1 MIEISVKDVSNKDLR
16 SIPLK
21 EEIFGMAVR
30 PDLLHAAVNYQMA
43 KRRGGTAKT
52 KGRSEVNGGGR
63 KPFRQKGTGNARQ
76 GTIRAPH
83 YRGGGIVFGP
93 QPRDFSIKLPK
104 KVRRLALMSAL
115 SAVREDGGLIVVD
128 ALPMVE
134 IKTQAMLA
142 ILSQL
147 EASRSALIVLAESD
161 RNVEL
166 SARNLPNISVIRS
179 EGVNVYDLLS
189 HDKVIFT
196 EPALKMLEERL
207 A

>member
-1 MIEISVKDVSNKDLR
+1 MIEIPVKDMANKALR

-21 EEIFGMAVR
+21 EDIFGLAMR
-30 PDLLHAAVNYQMA
+30 PDLLHAAVNYQLA
-43 KRRGGTAKT
+43 KRRSGTAKT
-52 KGRSEVNGGGR
+52 KRRAEVHGGGR

-93 QPRDFSIKLPK
+93 QPRDYEMKLTK
-104 KVRRLALMSAL
+104 KVRRLALKTAL
-115 SAVREDGGLIVVD
+115 SAKHGEGELIVLD
-128 ALPMVE
+128 ELKLAQ
-134 IKTQAMLA
+134 IKTKTMLQ
-142 ILSQL
+142 ILTSL
-147 EASRSALIVLAESD
+147 DAERSALIVLAESD

-166 SARNLPNISVIRS
+166 SARNLPNVAVIRS
-179 EGVNVYDLLS
+179 EGVNVYDLLN
-189 HDKVIFT
+189 HHKVIIT